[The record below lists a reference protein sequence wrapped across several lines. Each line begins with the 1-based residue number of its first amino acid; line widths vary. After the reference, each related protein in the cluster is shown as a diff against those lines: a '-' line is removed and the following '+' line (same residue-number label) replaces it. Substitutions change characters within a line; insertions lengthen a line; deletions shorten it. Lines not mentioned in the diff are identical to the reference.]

1 MTTPFREPLGSS
13 TVSGAERRLYEAFAR
28 ELGDDWHIFHHVA
41 WIGKDDLG
49 RPYDGE
55 TDFVVAHPSLGILVI
70 EVKGGRIHFDVR
82 SGHYI
87 STDRNDVEHD
97 IGDPFDKVTG
107 DKHMLIAKL
116 RSLPG
121 WPRRRVVFG
130 HMVAFPDAVVEPGW
144 LRPNAPREI
153 IIDALDLVSLEARLR
168 AAIAFWQGEH
178 PADTSPGRDGTET
191 LTRLLRT
198 APHIRNPLLSEQAR
212 LDERAIVRLT
222 ENQYRYLRFLNGQ
235 RRAAIA
241 GCAGSGKT
249 FLAVEKARRL
259 AGEGLKVLLTCY
271 NRALAD
277 HLGETL
283 GYRRQFDVFSFHQ
296 LCVHWTG
303 QAGQRLG
310 YREDAPP
317 EYFNVTLPTAL
328 MEAIDR
334 LGSQYDAIIVDE
346 GQDFRAEWWEVL
358 PWLLHDPTN
367 GILYVFYDDNQRVYR
382 DRSPIPIQTE
392 PYVLNE
398 NCRNTQRVFDVVGRF
413 YLGVELPTVIGPEGL
428 PVAVIPCKD
437 DRDALA
443 QLRKTLHRLVNDN
456 RFAPEEIAVLSAH
469 GAQTSMVLGHKLGNF
484 QLTERLP
491 LAPGEMFATTV
502 RRFKGLERAAIV
514 LCEVDG
520 QMAAEDIEA
529 LMYVGTSRAKAYLV
543 VLMEE
548 DAPALVRQALRPL
561 AAAETTRP

>member
-1 MTTPFREPLGSS
+1 M
-13 TVSGAERRLYEAFAR
+13 
-28 ELGDDWHIFHHVA
+28 
-41 WIGKDDLG
+41 
-49 RPYDGE
+49 
-55 TDFVVAHPSLGILVI
+55 
-70 EVKGGRIHFDVR
+70 
-82 SGHYI
+82 
-87 STDRNDVEHD
+87 
-97 IGDPFDKVTG
+97 
-107 DKHMLIAKL
+107 
-116 RSLPG
+116 
-121 WPRRRVVFG
+121 
-130 HMVAFPDAVVEPGW
+130 
-144 LRPNAPREI
+144 
-153 IIDALDLVSLEARLR
+153 
-168 AAIAFWQGEH
+168 
-178 PADTSPGRDGTET
+178 
-191 LTRLLRT
+191 
-198 APHIRNPLLSEQAR
+198 
-212 LDERAIVRLT
+212 RLT

-249 FLAVEKARRL
+249 FLAVEKAHRL
-259 AGEGLKVLLTCY
+259 AEEGLKVLLTCY

-283 GYRRQFDVFSFHQ
+283 GYRYQFDVFSFHQ
-296 LCVHWTG
+296 LCVHLAR
-303 QAGQRLG
+303 QAAGRLG

-317 EYFNVTLPTAL
+317 EYFNVTLPAAL
-328 MEAIDR
+328 MEAIDK

-358 PWLLHDPTN
+358 PWLLHDPAN

-382 DRSPIPIQTE
+382 DRSPIPIQAE
-392 PYVLNE
+392 PYVLIE

-413 YLGVELPTVIGPEGL
+413 YLGAELPTVIGPEGL
-428 PVAVIPCKD
+428 PVEVIVCRD

-456 RFAPEEIAVLSAH
+456 GFAPEEIAVLSAH
-469 GAQTSMVLGHKLGNF
+469 GAQTSMVLGQKLGNF

-548 DAPALVRQALRPL
+548 DAPALVRQALQPL

>member
-1 MTTPFREPLGSS
+1 MLLDEITGSL
-13 TVSGAERRLYEAFAR
+13 AERRLNEAFAR
-28 ELGDDWHIFHHVA
+28 ELGDDWHVFHHIA

-55 TDFVVAHPSLGILVI
+55 TDFVVAHPNLGILVI
-70 EVKGGRIHFDVR
+70 EVKGGRIRFDGR
-82 SGHYI
+82 TGHYI

-107 DKHMLIAKL
+107 DKHTLIAKL

-121 WPRRRVVFG
+121 WPRRRVAFG
-130 HMVAFPDAVVEPGW
+130 HMVAFPDAVVESGW

-168 AAIAFWQGEH
+168 GTMAFWQGEH
-178 PADTSPGRDGTET
+178 PTDTPPGREGIET
-191 LTRLLRT
+191 LMRLLRT

-259 AGEGLKVLLTCY
+259 SEEGMKVLLTCY

-277 HLGETL
+277 HLGEAL

-296 LCVHWTG
+296 LCVHWAG

-358 PWLLHDPTN
+358 PWLLHDPAN
-367 GILYVFYDDNQRVYR
+367 GIFYVFYDDNQRVYH
-382 DRSPIPIQTE
+382 DRSPIPIQAE

-413 YLGVELPTVIGPEGL
+413 YLGAELPTVIGPEGL

-456 RFAPEEIAVLSAH
+456 GFAPEEIAVLSAH
-469 GAQTSMVLGHKLGNF
+469 GVQTSTILGQKLGNF

-491 LAPGEMFATTV
+491 LAPGEVFATTV

-514 LCEVDG
+514 LCEVDS
-520 QMAAEDIEA
+520 QRAAEDVEA
-529 LMYVGTSRAKAYLV
+529 LMYVGTSRAKTYLV
-543 VLMEE
+543 VLLEE
-548 DAPALVRQALRPL
+548 DAPAFVRQSLQPL
-561 AAAETTRP
+561 IKPELTRL